1 MSLLNL
7 LILICY
13 KRVTNRIVFC
23 EFIES
28 IDSICYKRVINRI
41 AFCEFIEY
49 IDFDLLQKS
58 DK

>member
-1 MSLLNL
+1 MSLVNL

-13 KRVTNRIVFC
+13 KRVINRTMFC
-23 EFIES
+23 EFSES
-28 IDSICYKRVINRI
+28 
-41 AFCEFIEY
+41 

>member
-13 KRVTNRIVFC
+13 KRVINRAVFC
-23 EFIES
+23 EFSES
-28 IDSICYKRVINRI
+28 T
-41 AFCEFIEY
+41 
-49 IDFDLLQKS
+49 DFDLLQKS

>member
-1 MSLLNL
+1 VSLLNL

-13 KRVTNRIVFC
+13 KRVINRTVFC

-28 IDSICYKRVINRI
+28 ID
-41 AFCEFIEY
+41 
-49 IDFDLLQKS
+49 FDLLKKS